1 MASLTPAEKTRV
13 TAVLAVAV
21 MAIASS
27 SVLVRSMEAQAAA
40 ITVWRC
46 SIAALILAPSLRSM
60 PALSLRDAGWI
71 AVSGTFLGLHFT
83 TWFASLAS
91 TTVLR
96 STVLVAMVPA
106 WTGLLEWAIDGVR
119 PRWPFWLGIGI
130 ALGGVVLFASGEGEG
145 SLYGDALAGVAGAF
159 WAIYFMVGRNV
170 RQRVEIF
177 PYMALVSG
185 VAALTVLPFAVWTE
199 VALTGF
205 PTATWVLLGV
215 AAIGPQLLGH
225 QGLGYA
231 VKYVTA
237 STVAT
242 VMLLEPVGASILALL
257 VLGEWPPPEAALG
270 ALLVLLGVGIA
281 LRDAAK

>member
-1 MASLTPAEKTRV
+1 MAPLTPAEKTRV

-27 SVLVRSMEAQAAA
+27 SVLVRSMEAPAAA

-46 SIAALILAPSLRSM
+46 SIAAVILAPSLRTM
-60 PALSLRDAGWI
+60 PAISLRDAAWI

-83 TWFASLAS
+83 TWFASLGA

-106 WTGLLEWAIDGVR
+106 WTGLLEWAVDGVR

-130 ALGGVVLFASGEGEG
+130 ALGGVVLFASDDGDG
-145 SLYGDALAGVAGAF
+145 SLVGDALAAVAGAF
-159 WAIYFMVGRNV
+159 WAVYFMVGRNV

-177 PYMALVSG
+177 PYMSLVSA
-185 VAALTVLPFAVWTE
+185 VAAVTVLPFAWLSGT
-199 VALTGF
+199 ALTGF
-205 PTATWVLLGV
+205 PTETWVLLVV

-231 VKYVTA
+231 VKYVAA

-257 VLGEWPPPEAALG
+257 VLGEVPPPEAALG

-281 LRDAAK
+281 LRDAAR